1 MTSQA
6 PEWTPPPARLRLAQ
20 DEVHVWRAPL
30 VLPAWQLRHLWQ
42 ILSPEERSRADRF
55 RFAQHRD
62 NHIAARGLLRLIL
75 SRYLN
80 IAPAH
85 LRFSYGAWGKP
96 SLAAETGGER
106 LRFNLSHSGELA
118 LYALAGG
125 REVGVD
131 LELIREDFAET
142 TVAQRTFS
150 PREFAVLSA
159 LPASEWTR
167 GFFNCWTRKEAYIKA
182 RGEGLSLPL
191 DQFDVSLAPAE
202 PAQLLRVLSNE
213 QETRRWEMKELIP
226 GPGYSGALV
235 AEGSDWQLRCWQWPV
250 QRTERDDQ
258 PQLSV
263 CSSEQLNAGQ
273 TGG

>member
-1 MTSQA
+1 MTLQPPHWA
-6 PEWTPPPARLRLAQ
+6 APPARLTLAQ
-20 DEVHVWRAPL
+20 DEVHVWRASL
-30 VLPAWQLRHLWQ
+30 ALPAWQLRHLWQ
-42 ILSPEERSRADRF
+42 ILSPEERSRAERF

-75 SRYLN
+75 SRYLSLD
-80 IAPAH
+80 PAQ

-96 SLAAETGGER
+96 ALTAETDGDR

-118 LYALAGG
+118 LYAIAEG

-131 LELIREDFAET
+131 LELMRADFTEAA
-142 TVAQRTFS
+142 VAQRTFS
-150 PREFAVLSA
+150 PREFAALSA

-202 PAQLLRVLSNE
+202 PARLLRVLSDE
-213 QETRRWEMKELIP
+213 RETRRWQLKELFP
-226 GPGYSGALV
+226 GPAYAGALA
-235 AEGSDWQLRCWQWPV
+235 AEGSDWQLRCWQWPMPHP
-250 QRTERDDQ
+250 ERDDQ
-258 PQLSV
+258 QKLSV
-263 CSSEQLNAGQ
+263 HRPDQLNAGQ
-273 TGG
+273 AGN